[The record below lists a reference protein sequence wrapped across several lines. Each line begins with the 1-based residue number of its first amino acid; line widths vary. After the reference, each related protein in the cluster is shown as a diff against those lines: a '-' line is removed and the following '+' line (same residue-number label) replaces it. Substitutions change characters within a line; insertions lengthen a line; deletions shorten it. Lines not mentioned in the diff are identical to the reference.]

1 MIWFII
7 CITTKAYIMVVFITS
22 TTIFITSIDKGH
34 VQLGQYHKEHHS
46 LNLLYFSNF
55 RTMKKDTFKK
65 SFSLQIQS
73 TLCLVIL
80 NLKLN

>member
-1 MIWFII
+1 
-7 CITTKAYIMVVFITS
+7 MVVFITS
-22 TTIFITSIDKGH
+22 TAIFITSIDKGH
-34 VQLGQYHKEHHS
+34 VQLGQSHKEHHS

-55 RTMKKDTFKK
+55 RIMKNDTFKK

-73 TLCLVIL
+73 SLCLVIL